1 VAAHYLK
8 WIIIFAMGLS
18 FLSFQAF
25 PSFKSIYSTRLKKRV
40 ASLSSMS
47 RPNTEQAAPLLQI
60 AMQSIPL
67 AFHNQCESWG
77 HKDGNHEVVQ

>member
-1 VAAHYLK
+1 MDHYICYGTVFFIL
-8 WIIIFAMGLS
+8 
-18 FLSFQAF
+18 
-25 PSFKSIYSTRLKKRV
+25 PSFSKLKSIYSTRLKKRV